1 MPIWTRRSLLH
12 SALAGAA
19 AVSVRPSFGEDTPA
33 KPRKGRIRQSVSRW
47 CYKDV
52 PLDKLCAYAKE
63 IGLSGVDL
71 LPTADFEAPR
81 RYDLVCTMASVPGV
95 EITEG
100 FNRIENHAMIE
111 EKLRAALP
119 LAAKAGVERGIVF
132 SGNRRGQD
140 DEEGLKNTI
149 IGLKRVKKI
158 AEDNGVI
165 LCLELLNSKHN
176 HPDYQCDHTGWG
188 VRAVQAVN
196 SPNVKLLYDIYH
208 MQIMEGDLVATIRE
222 NIEWIGHFHTG
233 GVPGRHELDETQEVQ
248 WACVMRAIADLGF
261 KGYVAHEFVPV
272 RDPLAS
278 LREAVELC
286 DV

>member
-12 SALAGAA
+12 SVLAGAA
-19 AVSVRPSFGEDTPA
+19 AVSVRPSLADIPPA
-33 KPRKGRIRQSVSRW
+33 KRKGRIRQSVSRW
-47 CYKDV
+47 CYEKI
-52 PLDKLCAYAKE
+52 PLDTLCAYAKE

-71 LPTADFEAPR
+71 LRPPEYEVPR
-81 RYDLVCTMASVPGV
+81 RYGLVCTLATVPGV

-119 LAAKAGVERGIVF
+119 LAAKAGIERVVVF
-132 SGNRRGQD
+132 SGNRRGMND
-140 DEEGLKNTI
+140 DEGLKNTI
-149 IGLKRVKKI
+149 LGLKRVRKI
-158 AEDNGVI
+158 GEDNGII

-176 HPDYQCDHTGWG
+176 HPDYMCDHTSWG
-188 VRAVQAVN
+188 VRAVQEVD

-222 NIEWIGHFHTG
+222 NIQWISHFHTG

-248 WACVMRAIADLGF
+248 WACVMRAIADTGF
-261 KGYVAHEFVPV
+261 KGYIAHEFVPA
-272 RDPLAS
+272 RDPFTS
-278 LREAVELC
+278 LRQAVDLC